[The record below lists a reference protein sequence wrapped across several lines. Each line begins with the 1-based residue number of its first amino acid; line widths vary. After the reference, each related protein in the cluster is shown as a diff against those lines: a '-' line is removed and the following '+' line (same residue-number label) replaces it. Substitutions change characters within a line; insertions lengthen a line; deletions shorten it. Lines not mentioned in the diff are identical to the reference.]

1 MRWEKIIGVQ
11 VLALL
16 LPVSLAVP
24 ADEVEV
30 IRSNKS
36 VISIYSYGGAAKTRL
51 APELPDRANFGK
63 KSTAALSDVVATPE
77 LSLSLPVPPSQSVGL
92 SITPPPFKIVPDK
105 APKAA
110 SGRQGGFQPTQSAPS
125 NLATAVQTVV
135 LVWEASPD
143 SSVAGYLL
151 YSGTASHQYTVKQM
165 VGNQTSARV
174 TLDQPTMYFAVTAY
188 TADGLESVP
197 SAELRVGPDSVPP

>member
-1 MRWEKIIGVQ
+1 MRWEKIIGAQ
-11 VLALL
+11 VLVLL

-24 ADEVEV
+24 ADDVEV

-36 VISIYSYGGAAKTRL
+36 VLSIYSYGGAAKTRF
-51 APELPDRANFGK
+51 APELPDRASFGK
-63 KSTAALSDVVATPE
+63 KSTAALSDVVAIPE

-92 SITPPPFKIVPDK
+92 SITPPFKMVPDK

-110 SGRQGGFQPTQSAPS
+110 SARQGGFQPTQNAPS
-125 NLATAVQTVV
+125 NLATAAQTVV

-151 YSGTASHQYTVKQM
+151 YSGTASHQYTVKQT

-174 TLDQPTMYFAVTAY
+174 TLDQTTMYFAVTAY

-197 SAELRVGPDSVPP
+197 SAELRVGPDSVLP